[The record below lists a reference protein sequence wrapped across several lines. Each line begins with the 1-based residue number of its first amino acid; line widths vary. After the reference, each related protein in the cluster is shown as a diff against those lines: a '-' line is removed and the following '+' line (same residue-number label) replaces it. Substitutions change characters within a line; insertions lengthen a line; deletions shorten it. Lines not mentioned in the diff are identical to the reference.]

1 MGKYERTPEPS
12 CIEVEEA
19 KLMHVAKLAEV
30 GMSVAAVA
38 HEVRQPLSALK
49 ISLQMMRENAW
60 DNEDLKKSLDDALV
74 QSGRIEMLVERTRS
88 FLLPSTGKKKV
99 DLGEVVE
106 GVMTV
111 MEWHGNTVRRR
122 VKMEIEID
130 RSCSLI
136 TADQSMLEQLV
147 SNLVI
152 NAREAVASSDRGK
165 VLVLVSKAA
174 EGRGVELIVAD
185 NGKGIDREIVRKMY
199 EPFFTTKSDS
209 NGTGLGLYIVKRVAE
224 DHGAVVQYLDRTQL
238 ETLEID
244 HLTTGFKVTFP
255 VSSDRV
261 TAPPSQKKVSRNPG
275 AKNRALVV
283 DDENSVLQIL
293 GKVLEQMDFKCVL
306 CGTGEDALVELEAGA
321 FDLLVTDK
329 NLPGISGIEVA
340 QVARNL
346 YPIMPILV
354 ITGYASE
361 ESALEALS
369 LGVADYVLKPLDL
382 NDFRNSVERIMA
394 KEVKKKEMPIALAP
408 PQLVRDPAAGV
419 DVAVN
424 VLLIEEN
431 DGIRDLIGDALL
443 GLGCEVA
450 AYTNVEDALANI
462 GSYPFEVVIARPE
475 DLKSQ
480 GLRFTHS
487 PGVLGAIALME
498 RGGLDKTIE
507 AIHLGA
513 RGVLAAPYDE
523 ASVAFDFRHSVTQMR
538 KEKKQHS

>member
-1 MGKYERTPEPS
+1 MGKHEKTPEPS
-12 CIEVEEA
+12 CVEIEED

-60 DNEDLKKSLDDALV
+60 DNEDLRKSLDDALA
-74 QSGRIEMLVERTRS
+74 QSGRIEMLVERTRN

-99 DLGEVVE
+99 DMGKVVE

-122 VKMEIEID
+122 TKMEMKID
-130 RSCSLI
+130 HGCSLI

-152 NAREAVASSDRGK
+152 NARDATASVDQGR
-165 VLVLVSKAA
+165 VMVLVSKAA

-185 NGKGIDREIVRKMY
+185 NGKGIDSEVIKKMY
-199 EPFFTTKSDS
+199 EPFFTTKSNF

-224 DHGAVVQYLDRTQL
+224 DHGAVVQYLDRAQL
-238 ETLEID
+238 EALD
-244 HLTTGFKVTFP
+244 VDNLTTGFKVTFP
-255 VSSDRV
+255 VSASRT
-261 TAPPSQKKVSRNPG
+261 TAPPSPRRVSSNPG
-275 AKNRALVV
+275 GKNRALVV

-306 CGTGEDALVELEAGA
+306 CGTGEDALVELEAGV

-346 YPIMPILV
+346 YPVMPILV

-361 ESALEALS
+361 ESALEALT

-382 NDFRNSVERIMA
+382 NDFRKSVEKIMA
-394 KEVKKKEMPIALAP
+394 KEGKKKEMPIAMAP
-408 PQLVRDPAAGV
+408 PQPVRDPAV
-419 DVAVN
+419 RDDIAVN
-424 VLLIEEN
+424 VLLIEED

-443 GLGCEVA
+443 ELGCEVA
-450 AYTNVEDALANI
+450 AYTDMEEALDSI
-462 GSYPFEVVIARPE
+462 GSYPYEVVIARPE

-538 KEKKQHS
+538 KEKK

>member
-1 MGKYERTPEPS
+1 MAKYEKAQEPF
-12 CIEVEEA
+12 CVEIEED
-19 KLMHVAKLAEV
+19 KLMQVAKLAEV

-60 DNEDLKKSLDDALV
+60 DNEDLKKSLDDALQ
-74 QSGRIEMLVERTRS
+74 QSGRIEKLIERTRN
-88 FLLPSTGKKKV
+88 FLMPSTGKKKI

-111 MEWHGNTVRRR
+111 MEWHGNTVSKRSKMD
-122 VKMEIEID
+122 VKINHG
-130 RSCSLI
+130 CSLI
-136 TADQSMLEQLV
+136 TADQAMIEQLV

-152 NAREAVASSDRGK
+152 NSREAVASSDRGR
-165 VLVLVSKAA
+165 VLVVVDKAA
-174 EGRGVELIVAD
+174 EGRGVDLIVAD
-185 NGKGIDREIVRKMY
+185 NGEGIDSEIAQKMF
-199 EPFFTTKSDS
+199 EPFFTTKSAS

-224 DHGAVVQYLDRTQL
+224 DHGAAVQYLDRPQL
-238 ETLEID
+238 QGLNID
-244 HLTTGFKVTFP
+244 NMTKGFKVTFP
-255 VSSDRV
+255 ASTSR
-261 TAPPSQKKVSRNPG
+261 TTTPPSYKRISSNPG
-275 AKNRALVV
+275 AKKRALVV

-293 GKVLEQMDFKCVL
+293 GKVLEQMEFKCVL
-306 CGTGEDALVELEAGA
+306 CATGEDALVELEAGP
-321 FDLLVTDK
+321 FELLVTDK

-346 YPIMPILV
+346 YPVMPILV
-354 ITGYASE
+354 ITGFASE

-382 NDFRNSVERIMA
+382 NDFRNSVDKIMA
-394 KEVKKKEMPIALAP
+394 KEVRKKEMPIAMAP
-408 PQLVRDPAAGV
+408 PQPTRVPAERD

-424 VLLIEEN
+424 VLLIEGN
-431 DGIRDLIGDALL
+431 DGIRDLISDALL

-450 AYTNVEDALANI
+450 AYTNLEEALASI

-480 GLRFTHS
+480 GFRFTHS